1 MAKVDF
7 KPEERIILALD
18 FPEFDVAKTWVKRL
32 IGKIKIFKVGP
43 ILFLSS
49 GPQGIKNL
57 SDMGAQIF
65 LDLKFHDIPSTA
77 GKSAKQVV
85 SYGIHMFTVHAL
97 GGFEMMR
104 TVSESVKLE
113 SERLLQAK
121 PLIFAVTILT
131 SHSEEGINQIGIKGL
146 PIESVLRL
154 ADIADIAGVD
164 GIVCSGMEVEVLKKE
179 FGDRF
184 KLVVPGIRL
193 DKYAQ
198 DQKRVVTPAEAVSLG
213 ADYLVIGRA
222 ITEAND
228 PEGALNEIIRSIS
241 YDNSA

>member
-1 MAKVDF
+1 
-7 KPEERIILALD
+7 
-18 FPEFDVAKTWVKRL
+18 
-32 IGKIKIFKVGP
+32 
-43 ILFLSS
+43 
-49 GPQGIKNL
+49 
-57 SDMGAQIF
+57 
-65 LDLKFHDIPSTA
+65 
-77 GKSAKQVV
+77 
-85 SYGIHMFTVHAL
+85 
-97 GGFEMMR
+97 
-104 TVSESVKLE
+104 
-113 SERLLQAK
+113 LLQPK